1 MTRQA
6 ACGDRCIPV
15 AWLCDGQQEC
25 PNGTDEQCGE
35 HSSLLRVLIHERL
48 CALPTAS
55 GPVVFTL
62 SGYSEIGGVLGCG
75 RLSARKSRDVGV
87 GSTVVNT
94 SVEGKLG

>member
-25 PNGTDEQCGE
+25 PDGTDEQCGE
-35 HSSLLRVLIHERL
+35 HSLPFRVLIHEQL
-48 CALPTAS
+48 CARLTAS
-55 GPVVFTL
+55 GPVVFTH
-62 SGYSEIGGVLGCG
+62 SGYSEIGGVLAGG
-75 RLSARKSRDVGV
+75 RLSACKSRDVGV

-94 SVEGKLG
+94 SVEG